1 VVAAAQKLLSPQWRL
16 YSEMAAVKSILA
28 IATLAPLLSAQ
39 NGSSSLSGRVVNS
52 VTRAGI
58 ADAQVRVCRNGSAP
72 PGMIVCALDQTP
84 TAVTDETGAFRLTG
98 LVDGPYI
105 LLPVPKEGFFP
116 TTRAGS
122 QITITGDTRLDLEMT
137 PLAGVRGK
145 VLDPEGKPAAGVVVA
160 LDSRCNGCTA
170 IDVSITNEDGEYEFT
185 GLPPNDSLILSAS
198 PKTQDPKAEEKIV
211 TTYYP
216 SLVDRDLA
224 QGVRSEGIDLFGY
237 DIKLRTAPAHSVRG
251 VVVDDD
257 GKPVPKA
264 IVSIV
269 KPASGMVAAFRGDFP
284 SPPAE
289 VPVAEPSETR
299 DDGTFTFPS
308 VLRGNWTLRA
318 VGGLPTHAGSAE
330 VSVSDSEVEDVQV
343 RIAPAFDIELQT
355 DWGDSPPSQRPVKIP
370 ANLGSFVPLD
380 SPRPLPPPGDL
391 QPGQVPRFNGFAGNY
406 LVALGN
412 APAGYY
418 LAAVLLDNRDV
429 LGQVTE
435 ISAGDSLKLIFKTDG
450 GTVRGTVENG
460 ADTMVWLMADP
471 TASGRLGYGA
481 QCDGGGAFLIRDVPP
496 GEYTAVAMRRPLP
509 GPTSPEFLG
518 LLAANGK
525 RVRVE
530 AGSSAQL
537 DLRVARQ

>member
-1 VVAAAQKLLSPQWRL
+1 MGP
-16 YSEMAAVKSILA
+16 VKSIFAMAMLA
-28 IATLAPLLSAQ
+28 TQVHAQ
-39 NGSSSLSGRVVNS
+39 NGGAQNGGAQNGGAQTGSSSLSGRVVNS

-72 PGMIVCALDQTP
+72 PGMIVCAFDQLP
-84 TAVTDETGAFRLTG
+84 TAVTDETGAFRLAG
-98 LVDGPYI
+98 LTDGQYI
-105 LLPVPKEGFFP
+105 LLPVAKEGFFP
-116 TTRAGS
+116 AARTGS
-122 QITITGDTRLDLEMT
+122 QMTVTGDTRLNIEMT
-137 PLAGVRGK
+137 PLAGIRGK
-145 VLDPEGKPAAGVVVA
+145 VLDPEGKAAAGVVVA

-216 SLVDRDLA
+216 SAVDRDLA
-224 QGVRSEGIDLFGY
+224 QGVRSEGVDLFGY

-251 VVVDDD
+251 VVVDDA

-284 SPPAE
+284 SPPTE

-318 VGGLPTHAGSAE
+318 VGGLPAHAGSAE
-330 VSVSDSEVEDVQV
+330 VSVSDSEVENLQV
-343 RIAPAFDIELQT
+343 RVAPAFDIELQT
-355 DWGDSPPSQRPVKIP
+355 DWGDSSPSQRPVKIP

-380 SPRPLPPPGDL
+380 SPRPLPPPPGDL
-391 QPGQVPRFNGFAGNY
+391 KPGQVPLFNGFAGNY
-406 LVALGN
+406 LVAPGSS
-412 APAGYY
+412 PAGYY

-429 LGQVTE
+429 LGQVVE

-450 GTVRGTVENG
+450 AAVRGTVENG

-496 GEYTAVAMRRPLP
+496 GEYTAVAMQRPLP
-509 GPTSPEFLG
+509 GPTSPEFLS

-530 AGSSAQL
+530 AGSPAQV
-537 DLRVARQ
+537 DLRVARP

>member
-1 VVAAAQKLLSPQWRL
+1 
-16 YSEMAAVKSILA
+16 MAAVKSILA
-28 IATLAPLLSAQ
+28 MATLAPLLSAQ
-39 NGSSSLSGRVVNS
+39 NGSSSLSGRVANS
-52 VTRAGI
+52 VTKAGI
-58 ADAQVRVCRNGSAP
+58 AGVSLTVCRSGTPA
-72 PGMIVCALDQTP
+72 PGMIICMADQVQ
-84 TAVTDETGAFRLTG
+84 TAVTDETGAFRLAG
-98 LVDGPYI
+98 LSDGQYVVMPM
-105 LLPVPKEGFFP
+105 PKEGFSP
-116 TTRAGS
+116 VLPAKPQVS
-122 QITITGDTRLDLEMT
+122 VTGDTRLDLEMT
-137 PLAGVRGK
+137 PFAGIRGK
-145 VLDPEGKPAAGVVVA
+145 VSDPEGKPAAGVVVA

-216 SLVDRDLA
+216 SAVDRDLA

-237 DIKLRTAPAHSVRG
+237 DIKLRTAPAHSIRG
-251 VVVDDD
+251 VVVDDA

-284 SPPAE
+284 SPPPE

-318 VGGLPTHAGSAE
+318 VGGLPAHAGSAE
-330 VSVSDSEVEDVQV
+330 VSVSDSEVENVQV
-343 RIAPAFDIELQT
+343 HVAPAFDIELQT
-355 DWGDSPPSQRPVKIP
+355 DWGDSPPSQRPPKIP

-380 SPRPLPPPGDL
+380 SPRLLPPPPGDL
-391 QPGQVPRFNGFAGNY
+391 QPRQVPRFNGFAGNY

-429 LGQVTE
+429 LGQVAE

-450 GTVRGTVENG
+450 STVRGTVENG
-460 ADTMVWLMADP
+460 ADTMMWLMADP

-481 QCDGGGAFLIRDVPP
+481 QCDGGGAFVIRDVPP

-509 GPTSPEFLG
+509 GPTSPEFLS